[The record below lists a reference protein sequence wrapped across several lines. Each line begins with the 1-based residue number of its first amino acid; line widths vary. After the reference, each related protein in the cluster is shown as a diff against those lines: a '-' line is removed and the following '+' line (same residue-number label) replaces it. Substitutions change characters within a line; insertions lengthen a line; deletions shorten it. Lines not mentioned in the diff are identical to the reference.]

1 MEFVVTRRNQS
12 GSRGA
17 GSSLETEDI
26 GYNGMPFIR
35 WAELAE
41 WSNPGDTEEVEAG
54 LPKPETLKRSSEW
67 REKHHETGKVCGYFD
82 FGKGSLLFIASIF
95 KRIEVKT

>member
-54 LPKPETLKRSSEW
+54 LPKPETLKIGHQSGERNIV
-67 REKHHETGKVCGYFD
+67 RRGRCVAIIYIGD
-82 FGKGSLLFIASIF
+82 FTLTQF
-95 KRIEVKT
+95 